1 MQISIS
7 APLPHYVAKWLYK
20 DGVVHEENTATP
32 LPTSVPIT
40 IYESFQT
47 SSEIQKVNILDI
59 FGELIL

>member
-32 LPTSVPIT
+32 LPILAIT

-47 SSEIQKVNILDI
+47 SSEIQTINYL
-59 FGELIL
+59 